1 MAERPLDRE
10 VRGQTPQKGND
21 VTPQTT
27 IQGLTFFP
35 VPDFDG
41 PTASFGAPASAFFDR
56 RNLPNVPKKFEDMA
70 QGLFFSGGKL
80 PDFSPK
86 VDRKKAFAALSA
98 WLGSFAPAHEAKIA
112 TAAYAL
118 WLWTDDA
125 AMAVVPD
132 VEPEKTAKT
141 KRGSARA
148 QRRHGMAP
156 NGPHER
162 AAEGGPLDAV
172 VGR

>member
-1 MAERPLDRE
+1 
-10 VRGQTPQKGND
+10 
-21 VTPQTT
+21 
-27 IQGLTFFP
+27 
-35 VPDFDG
+35 
-41 PTASFGAPASAFFDR
+41 
-56 RNLPNVPKKFEDMA
+56 MA

-98 WLGSFAPAHEAKIA
+98 WLGSFAPAHEEKIA

-125 AMAVVPD
+125 ALSTAPTA
-132 VEPEKTAKT
+132 EPEKPATKAKT

-148 QRRHGMAP
+148 QRRHGTAP
-156 NGPHER
+156 NG
-162 AAEGGPLDAV
+162 
-172 VGR
+172 

>member
-1 MAERPLDRE
+1 M
-10 VRGQTPQKGND
+10 VPQKGKY

-41 PTASFGAPASAFFDR
+41 PTAAFGAPASAFFDR
-56 RNLPNVPKKFEDMA
+56 RNLPDVPRHFSDMA
-70 QGLFFSGGKL
+70 SSLFFSGGNV

-98 WLGSFAPAHEAKIA
+98 WLGSWAPAHEAKIA

-125 AMAVVPD
+125 ALGAQSTEAAP
-132 VEPEKTAKT
+132 PATKAKT
-141 KRGSARA
+141 GRGAARAARRQGNAPNVELSGGASQPSART
-148 QRRHGMAP
+148 
-156 NGPHER
+156 
-162 AAEGGPLDAV
+162 
-172 VGR
+172 

>member
-1 MAERPLDRE
+1 M
-10 VRGQTPQKGND
+10 
-21 VTPQTT
+21 TPQTT

-41 PTASFGAPASAFFDR
+41 PTSAFGAPASAFFDR
-56 RNLPNVPKKFEDMA
+56 RNLPDVPRKFEDMA

-98 WLGSFAPAHEAKIA
+98 WLGSFAPAHEEKIA

-125 AMAVVPD
+125 ALSTAPTA
-132 VEPEKTAKT
+132 EPEKPATKAKT

-148 QRRHGMAP
+148 QRRHGTAP
-156 NGPHER
+156 NARLTAPDTALQEQR
-162 AAEGGPLDAV
+162 
-172 VGR
+172 